1 MPMTSFSAVIRQST
15 DTRTSEEADMARTEA
30 LKKAQDKYSQKVK
43 QVILKFNTETEPD
56 LLEHLQKQDR
66 IQTYIKALI
75 KQDMERQA

>member
-1 MPMTSFSAVIRQST
+1 
-15 DTRTSEEADMARTEA
+15 MARTEA

-75 KQDMERQA
+75 KRDMEKEERK

>member
-1 MPMTSFSAVIRQST
+1 
-15 DTRTSEEADMARTEA
+15 MARTEA

-43 QVILKFNTETEPD
+43 QVILKFNTETELD

-75 KQDMERQA
+75 KQDMEKEEQK

>member
-1 MPMTSFSAVIRQST
+1 
-15 DTRTSEEADMARTEA
+15 MARTEA

-43 QVILKFNTETEPD
+43 QVILKFNTETESD

>member
-1 MPMTSFSAVIRQST
+1 
-15 DTRTSEEADMARTEA
+15 MARTEA
-30 LKKAQDKYSQKVK
+30 LKIAQDKYSQKVK

>member
-1 MPMTSFSAVIRQST
+1 
-15 DTRTSEEADMARTEA
+15 MARTEA

-56 LLEHLQKQDR
+56 LLEHLQKQER

>member
-1 MPMTSFSAVIRQST
+1 MG
-15 DTRTSEEADMARTEA
+15 RTEA

-75 KQDMERQA
+75 KQDMEKEERK

>member
-1 MPMTSFSAVIRQST
+1 
-15 DTRTSEEADMARTEA
+15 MARTEA

-66 IQTYIKALI
+66 MQTYIKMLI
-75 KQDMERQA
+75 RKDMEQQK

>member
-1 MPMTSFSAVIRQST
+1 
-15 DTRTSEEADMARTEA
+15 MARTEA

-75 KQDMERQA
+75 KQDMEKEEQK

>member
-1 MPMTSFSAVIRQST
+1 MSGK
-15 DTRTSEEADMARTEA
+15 SERKYNMARTEA
-30 LKKAQDKYSQKVK
+30 LKKAQDKYSQKIK

-75 KQDMERQA
+75 KQDMENKA

>member
-1 MPMTSFSAVIRQST
+1 
-15 DTRTSEEADMARTEA
+15 MARTEA

-43 QVILKFNTETEPD
+43 QVILKFNTESEPD

>member
-1 MPMTSFSAVIRQST
+1 
-15 DTRTSEEADMARTEA
+15 MARTEA
-30 LKKAQDKYSQKVK
+30 LKKAQDKYSQKIK

-75 KQDMERQA
+75 KRDIERQA

>member
-1 MPMTSFSAVIRQST
+1 
-15 DTRTSEEADMARTEA
+15 MARTEA
-30 LKKAQDKYSQKVK
+30 LKKAQDKYSQKIK

-75 KQDMERQA
+75 KQDMEGKK

>member
-1 MPMTSFSAVIRQST
+1 
-15 DTRTSEEADMARTEA
+15 MARTEA

-56 LLEHLQKQDR
+56 LLEHLQKQER

-75 KQDMERQA
+75 KQDMEKEEQK

>member
-1 MPMTSFSAVIRQST
+1 
-15 DTRTSEEADMARTEA
+15 MARTEA
-30 LKKAQDKYSQKVK
+30 LKKAQDKYSQKIK
-43 QVILKFNTETEPD
+43 QVVLKFNTETEPD

>member
-1 MPMTSFSAVIRQST
+1 MSGK
-15 DTRTSEEADMARTEA
+15 SERKHNMARTEA

-43 QVILKFNTETEPD
+43 QVILKFNIETEPD

-66 IQTYIKALI
+66 IQTYIKMLI